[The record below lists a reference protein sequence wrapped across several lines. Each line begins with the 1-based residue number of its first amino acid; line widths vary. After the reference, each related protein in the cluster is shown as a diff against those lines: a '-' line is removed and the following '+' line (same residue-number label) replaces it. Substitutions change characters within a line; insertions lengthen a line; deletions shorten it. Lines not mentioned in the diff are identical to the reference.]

1 MKAENK
7 KVIPIVEPV
16 APAIYHATVLSVTD
30 ESIVIDVSGVPQT
43 AKLAFSCLV
52 RPEIDDIVMYSQH
65 ESGLCYV
72 LGIIERPGETEMSID
87 LPGDATI
94 QTRTGSLSMISG
106 TSVNLLAGKKINS
119 ISDQVVHK
127 SREAYVD
134 YDEITA
140 KGKSLQASFTN
151 IRVFSELM
159 SSMGKQVIDKFKSY
173 IRHSEDFDQVKAGQM
188 TREVSG
194 LYSMDSKYTIL
205 VSKKDTKIDGE
216 RIHMG

>member
-52 RPEIDDIVMYSQH
+52 RPEPDDIVMYSLF
-65 ESGLCYV
+65 ESGESYV
-72 LGIIERPGETEMSID
+72 LGIIERPSETGMSID
-87 LPGDATI
+87 LPGDAAI
-94 QTRTGSLSMISG
+94 QTRSGSLSMISS
-106 TSVNLLAGKKINS
+106 TSVNLFAGKKINC

-127 SREAYVD
+127 SREAIID
-134 YDEITA
+134 YNDITA
-140 KGKSLQASFTN
+140 QGKSLQASFTN
-151 IRVFSELM
+151 IRIFSELM
-159 SSMGKQVIDKFKSY
+159 SSMAKQVIDKFKSY